1 MLREYISIERLDG
14 WIYLPELG
22 VFVAPEAHD
31 ILVAVRKEL
40 LDPDWA
46 HRTHGSR
53 KTYVVGCRGPLCTKA
68 QRDYGRQYQRT
79 TRGHTRVRMSALRA
93 FDSLIHQVQQS
104 LDKGELKVE
113 NGQIKTLQEVS
124 K

>member
-14 WIYLPELG
+14 WIYLAELG

-31 ILVAVRKEL
+31 ILIAVRKEL
-40 LDPDWA
+40 LDPAWS

-68 QRDYGRQYQRT
+68 QRDYGRQYQRD
-79 TRGHTRVRMSALRA
+79 TRGHTRVRVSALRA
-93 FDSLIHQVQQS
+93 FDPLIHHVQEA
-104 LDKGELKVE
+104 LDTGRIVVAD
-113 NGQIKTLQEVS
+113 GQIKTLQEVAQ
-124 K
+124 